1 MKVYAFQVENIIF
14 GQEDYK
20 MMMKKM
26 KIKKKTKMMKKRKKM
41 KKDQE
46 VKVVAEVAEEIE
58 MRVTM
63 NQLPKMSQH
72 GLAFKNVTQKIII
85 KSL

>member
-1 MKVYAFQVENIIF
+1 MKVYAFQVENMIF

-20 MMMKKM
+20 MMR
-26 KIKKKTKMMKKRKKM
+26 KRMNLM

-46 VKVVAEVAEEIE
+46 VKVMAEVAEETE
-58 MRVTM
+58 MVMTM
-63 NQLPKMSQH
+63 KKLTMMNQH

>member
-26 KIKKKTKMMKKRKKM
+26 KKM